1 MTKSL
6 QNNRV
11 KPFSLHDKFNMKGIT
26 ELDLN
31 FKMESVVEFNL
42 TNPSADCLGVNPQF
56 VFLNYTSWG

>member
-1 MTKSL
+1 
-6 QNNRV
+6 
-11 KPFSLHDKFNMKGIT
+11 MKGIT
-26 ELDLN
+26 GLYLN